1 MAAEV
6 AGNIKSKEETK
17 EKNMFSSRWIKYG
30 LMVFSLLFFVT
41 YVLELDAY
49 ARIGGSR
56 SFGSRGSRS
65 YSTPASPQSSPSSPS
80 RQMGAAP
87 SAPAAAP
94 QSGGFL
100 RGMAG
105 GLVGGMIGGMLF
117 RSLGFAGEG
126 TTGGGGIGIFEILL
140 MAGILYGIWWYMK
153 KRRREAEATAGSCYS
168 TAAGQASQPSSYAP
182 SYGGGPAESGIDD
195 GIGHIRQ
202 MDSAFDEQKFKEQ
215 CLDSFF
221 QIQGA
226 WANRNMS
233 SVRSMFTD
241 EMYRIIQ
248 TDADELR
255 KKKQINR
262 LDNIAVRNVEINE
275 VWQEAGNDF
284 ITVRFYANLL
294 DYTVDETTGT
304 VLSGSKTDPV
314 KFEEFWTFT
323 RPVGSNPWQLSAINQ
338 LS

>member
-1 MAAEV
+1 
-6 AGNIKSKEETK
+6 
-17 EKNMFSSRWIKYG
+17 MFSSRWIKYG
-30 LMVFSLLFFVT
+30 LMIFSLFFFVT

-65 YSTPASPQSSPSSPS
+65 YSTPASPQSSPASPS

-117 RSLGFAGEG
+117 RSLGFAGDG
-126 TTGGGGIGIFEILL
+126 TTGGGGIGLFEILL
-140 MAGILYGIWWYMK
+140 MAGILYGIWWYI
-153 KRRREAEATAGSCYS
+153 KRRRQAAEATAGSYYS

-221 QIQGA
+221 RIQGA
-226 WANRNMS
+226 WANRSMS
-233 SVRSMFTD
+233 SVRNMFTD

-248 TDADELR
+248 ADADELR
-255 KKKQINR
+255 RKKQINR
-262 LDNIAVRNVEINE
+262 LDNIAVRKVEITE